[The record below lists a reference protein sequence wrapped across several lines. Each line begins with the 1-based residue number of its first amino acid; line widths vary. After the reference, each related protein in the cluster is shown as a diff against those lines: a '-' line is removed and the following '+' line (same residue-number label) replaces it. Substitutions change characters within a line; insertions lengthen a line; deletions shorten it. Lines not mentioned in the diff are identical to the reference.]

1 MNNFLQSIKNLS
13 PGRLASISA
22 ILIFLMAFFI
32 YMLNGVS
39 GGEYTVLYT
48 NLELGDAK
56 QIVDKL
62 ESSKIKYRLSK
73 NGTEIL
79 VPSEVVNKM
88 RVETAELALPSKGSS
103 VGYEIFD
110 NVDALG
116 STNFVQNINLV
127 RALEGELSR
136 TIRGVDNI
144 QSARVHLVLPKRE
157 MFSKEEQVPT
167 ASVIIKTKRGS
178 LDFKNVQS
186 IQKLVAAAVPKLE
199 VKNVAI
205 VDTSGNL
212 LTDNY
217 DNEETRLAASN
228 VNNEIIRLDAEKRM
242 ENRINSLLE
251 KVVGV
256 GKVKSK
262 VNIDM
267 DFAQVVTNEE
277 IYDPEGQV
285 VRSSSVITEEGRNSD
300 GEQPVSV
307 SQNIPNGDTVSN
319 VNGASSQNARTEE
332 TLNYEIS
339 KTIRNKVKSNGD
351 VTRVSVAVMVDGI
364 YQKGTNGEEEYS
376 ERTPAQMDKIASLV
390 KSAVGYDANRGDTVE
405 VENIRFVSQDTSL
418 DVAEYATYFGFEK
431 EDIIRIA
438 EGLGVAIVAIL
449 VILLVIRPLIN
460 NAFDVSGS
468 VSSEP
473 ALLGEREGDDSV
485 LISNFI
491 NEKNKEVE
499 ELINLNKIDGRIKA
513 SLIKKIND
521 IVERNP
527 DTAVNIIRNWLYQN
541 EN

>member
-1 MNNFLQSIKNLS
+1 
-13 PGRLASISA
+13 
-22 ILIFLMAFFI
+22 
-32 YMLNGVS
+32 MLNGVS